1 MVVQMT
7 DGEDLKIDSIL
18 KDFAISFFNFC
29 VIFED
34 IPIPIRK
41 YSEDKILSTV
51 LKLANYFNGMTP
63 KLLNTLLRIGKKVA
77 YNLLKL
83 LNEDYSVLDRIDNIK
98 DRNVNEKEE
107 FISRLSSISELQ
119 VNSFKFEK
127 ITKEIIGE
135 VENGEFYI
143 LNNKGREF
151 LDAGKFY
158 RIVYENKSICFN
170 VIPDLVKH
178 KRDFIDEMELSF
190 LNTGLIPI
198 WRIPKNKCSSDNKY
212 SLYRKFLLGLLEI
225 DPFEIMKYQN
235 SEFLFSPKIDLVE
248 FLNNL
253 REKVK
258 SDHLF
263 KVKFCTKSSRKD
275 KIFFKVKLDVTNG
288 ELKFDFETKSNINED
303 EMLVMYN
310 EIRKAKIAKALREF
324 FEGIYQWL
332 LNGDFN
338 YKPIELLELFKTLI
352 EKTLSVEEKGG
363 NLFFDKYDYRDNA
376 LNLYVNRSLPDILK
390 KVKKIERDEF
400 EKSFNLNKNFKLV
413 LKIKNLKALF
423 REIEKESVPI
433 FNLKPV
439 FLILSVSL
447 VKDEGRF
454 ALNLLTLETKIRI
467 RFIPYTL
474 RLQEENFRFYLVERI
489 DNLKL
494 VDVCDEGES
503 VILDTVIET
512 INMIRKE
519 WKYILF
525 DTEKYIKSIKVNEL
539 LKELKS
545 RYLLFPIYLKKD
557 FTGNRGSEGDG

>member
-1 MVVQMT
+1 MT